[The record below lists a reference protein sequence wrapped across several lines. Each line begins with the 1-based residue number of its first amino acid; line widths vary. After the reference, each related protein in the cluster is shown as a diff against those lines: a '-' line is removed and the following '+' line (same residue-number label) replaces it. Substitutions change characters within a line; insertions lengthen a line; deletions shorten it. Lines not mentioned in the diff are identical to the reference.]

1 MFAFSLISTYL
12 FLEFDSVKR
21 PRYHCQDLYKIQ
33 FESLQIVR
41 LGIELFW
48 LFEWNFDE
56 FIKIIFKKNQNPIR
70 KKVRKIYQ
78 NKKEPNDT
86 SSEFILESDFW
97 SHLRFAFDQNRK
109 KSNLL

>member
-1 MFAFSLISTYL
+1 MKILISWNSIYFSLD
-12 FLEFDSVKR
+12 FDSVKR

-70 KKVRKIYQ
+70 KKK
-78 NKKEPNDT
+78 
-86 SSEFILESDFW
+86 SEKSVKT
-97 SHLRFAFDQNRK
+97 K
-109 KSNLL
+109 KSQMIHQVSSF

>member
-1 MFAFSLISTYL
+1 MLENESFEISLNSSYRSL
-12 FLEFDSVKR
+12 DFDSVKR
-21 PRYHCQDLYKIQ
+21 PPYQCQDLYKIQ

-70 KKVRKIYQ
+70 KKSQKNLSKQ
-78 NKKEPNDT
+78 
-86 SSEFILESDFW
+86 
-97 SHLRFAFDQNRK
+97 K
-109 KSNLL
+109 KSQMIHHVSSF